1 MGGAQAVSDV
11 LSDERGGGGFQ
22 SQFLTWNLRLL
33 DAFFSPA
40 VAGEESWL
48 QVDPRELDALAP
60 DLGGDEG
67 FRNAVRQGPPWSQK
81 RGDPGQDFLQE
92 SLRLLNHRRGAA
104 PRPVNYSDPG
114 RISGVYAGANAPL
127 YLPYLAA
134 LVRTAAVS
142 ERGFYEQLATDH
154 GFVRRWS
161 PNELARLEPVWDD
174 LEKWTN
180 DCAGRFGRFVRRRL
194 GGYPRIGVPKSQ
206 SIVSSR
212 DAEAIGRLFAQLGLK
227 PGQSLSP
234 RTLAEVRLAAQSAYF
249 LGTALR
255 EAAAEG
261 AYQET
266 LDARLERLIDEW
278 DGSLPNAATAA
289 SDDENFRDG
298 TSAGVIEAVLSRT
311 EGLDGTDGCWHIHWR
326 VDALRDSGW
335 LTLERA
341 GVAWQIPLLGTDAST
356 SRPSDDVAQAAAID
370 ALAASEDDDVEFSA
384 SVDSDGEPCGGD
396 MAFVLQKRCLRSFVW
411 EFSEREDRFELR
423 ERPVPLH
430 GDAMLLATTSNAG
443 RVSHYLE
450 INNLHHELLDTTGLP
465 EGWLL
470 VHVKNC
476 ERLTEEQRSTIPD
489 GQGHAAKPRMVRLVG
504 GRSVSRAGSRQ
515 YLPYDLPSIELDAPP
530 GTVLCSSGLEF
541 KEVPAGEGR
550 SSIRRFT
557 VRRQDEQVRSYR
569 IKATK
574 DGEELSVAALRVA
587 GDDSIRITPGRDY
600 ALDNM
605 GLSSRDGEGLSGVL
619 TDVHESRPSAC
630 GYFRKRPR
638 EVGAVSDDAD
648 LSAVTQCATACF
660 LDALA
665 REGSMSYGVAR
676 DLLDRLL
683 GRESEVMGAGLAL
696 TQLRARGHL
705 ELELDNKGRR
715 IRVHAVAPVLH
726 PLAIVCGGQR
736 VLGIAGTLRLS
747 HWRWLADELGAHGE
761 VRVKGTGM
769 AQLPLWRI
777 IPTDG
782 PIHSAVA
789 DAGGFSLRPPQ
800 SAALANWSADFAT
813 RAAAL
818 TEGAVSTLGDMSHR
832 ARRYVPGKGHFAR
845 PLTEVAVGEGAA
857 FQLFKT
863 EDRETYRNDLFV
875 LGIRQEPAGS
885 SLAFVRDSRWG
896 VWIAVE
902 AFGRFLRDQH
912 GIGEACPWPLPYIE
926 DSGTVW
932 IPGRLGLPVVLERAL
947 VLASGEPPAAIAVQ
961 RELHEGRIRLSH
973 GRAGF
978 DQPVVSRVYDEM
990 ATGTWLAYQC
1000 VPRDA
1005 AEAVASKLGACLTA
1019 G

>member
-1 MGGAQAVSDV
+1 MDSARAISEGVSERSEGGR
-11 LSDERGGGGFQ
+11 LQ
-22 SQFLTWNLRLL
+22 SLFLTWNLRLL

-67 FRNAVRQGPPWSQK
+67 FRNAVQQGPPWSQK
-81 RGDPGQDFLQE
+81 RGDPGHDFLHE
-92 SLRLLNHRRGAA
+92 PLRLLDYRRGAT
-104 PRPVNYSDPG
+104 PRPVNYLEPG

-142 ERGFYEQLATDH
+142 ERGFYEQLATEY

-161 PNELARLEPVWDD
+161 PSELARLEPVWDD

-180 DCAGRFGRFVRRRL
+180 GCAGRYGRFVRRSL
-194 GGYPRIGVPKSQ
+194 GGYCRIGVPKSQ

-212 DAEAIGRLFAQLGLK
+212 DAEVIGRLFAQLGLK

-234 RTLAEVRLAAQSAYF
+234 RTLAEVRQAAQGAYF
-249 LGTALR
+249 LSTAFR
-255 EAAAEG
+255 GAAAEG

-278 DGSLPNAATAA
+278 DGSLPKAAIAA
-289 SDDENFRDG
+289 NDDENFRDG
-298 TSAGVIEAVLSRT
+298 ASTGVIEAVLSRT
-311 EGLDGTDGCWHIHWR
+311 EGLDGSHGAWLIHWR

-335 LTLERA
+335 ITLARA
-341 GVAWQIPLLGTDAST
+341 GASWRIPLLGTEAST
-356 SRPSDDVAQAAAID
+356 SGLSDGVPQTAAID
-370 ALAASEDDDVEFSA
+370 TLAASEDGDVEFSA
-384 SVDSDGEPCGGD
+384 SVNSDGEPCDDG
-396 MAFVLQKRCLRSFVW
+396 MPFVLQKRCLRSFVW

-443 RVSHYLE
+443 RLRHYLE
-450 INNLHHELLDTTGLP
+450 INNLDHELPDTTGLP

-470 VHVKNC
+470 VHLRHC
-476 ERLTEEQRSTIPD
+476 ERLTEEQRSTMPD
-489 GQGHAAKPRMVRLVG
+489 GQGHAAKPRMLRLVG

-530 GTVLCSSGLEF
+530 ATVLCSSGLEF

-574 DGEELSVAALRVA
+574 DGQELSVAALRVA
-587 GDDSIRITPGRDY
+587 ADDSIPIASGRNY
-600 ALDNM
+600 ALDDM
-605 GLSSRDGEGLSGVL
+605 GLSSHEGEGLSGVL
-619 TDVHESRPSAC
+619 SKVQEGGLFASGSFP
-630 GYFRKRPR
+630 KEPR
-638 EVGAVSDDAD
+638 EVGAVIGDAD
-648 LSAVTQCATACF
+648 VSAVTQCATACF

-665 REGSMSYGVAR
+665 RERSMSYGVAR

-696 TQLRARGHL
+696 TQLRERGHL
-705 ELELDNKGRR
+705 ELEMDNKGRR

-726 PLAIVCGGQR
+726 PLAIECRGQR
-736 VLGIAGTLRLS
+736 VLGIAGTLRHS
-747 HWRWLADELGAHGE
+747 HWRWLASELGAHGE
-761 VRVKGTGM
+761 VRVKRPGM

-777 IPTDG
+777 ILAGG

-800 SAALANWSADFAT
+800 SAAIANWSADVAT
-813 RAAAL
+813 NAVAL
-818 TEGAVSTLGDMSHR
+818 AKGAVSTLGDMSNR

-845 PLTEVAVGEGAA
+845 PLTEVSVGEGAA

-875 LGIRQEPAGS
+875 LGIRQETGGR

-896 VWIAVE
+896 IWIAVE
-902 AFGRFLRDQH
+902 AFGRFLRDTY
-912 GIGEACPWPLPYIE
+912 GVREACPWPLPYTE
-926 DSGTVW
+926 ESGTVW

-961 RELHEGRIRLSH
+961 GELHEHRIRLAH
-973 GRAGF
+973 RRAGF
-978 DQPVVSRVYDEM
+978 EQPIVSRVYDDM
-990 ATGTWLAYQC
+990 ATGTWLAYRF

-1005 AEAVASKLGACLTA
+1005 AEAVASKLGARVTA
-1019 G
+1019 A